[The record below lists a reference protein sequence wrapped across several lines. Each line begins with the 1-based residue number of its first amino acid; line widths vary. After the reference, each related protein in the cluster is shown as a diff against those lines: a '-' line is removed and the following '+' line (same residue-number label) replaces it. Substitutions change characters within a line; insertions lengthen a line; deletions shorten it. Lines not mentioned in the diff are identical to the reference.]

1 MAEMITPH
9 FSRAELECHCGCG
22 TMEMAASTLERLE
35 AARLIYGKPIT
46 LASAYR
52 CAKHNEAVGG
62 KSGSPHLT
70 GHAVDPVRPVGGA
83 SLMTMIDA
91 FWAAGF
97 HGFGM
102 GDGRLHFDNHPIL
115 GKRAWMYP

>member
-9 FSRAELECHCGCG
+9 FTRDELKCPCGCDK
-22 TMEMAASTLERLE
+22 MEMSERTLNRLE

-52 CAKHNEAVGG
+52 CATRNLAVGG
-62 KSGSPHLT
+62 KPNSPHLT
-70 GHAVDPVRPVGGA
+70 GHAVDPRRPSGGA
-83 SLMTMIDA
+83 LLIAMIDA
-91 FWAAGF
+91 FRGAGF

-102 GDGRLHFDNHPIL
+102 GDGRLHFDDHPVL
-115 GKRAWMYP
+115 GERAWMYP